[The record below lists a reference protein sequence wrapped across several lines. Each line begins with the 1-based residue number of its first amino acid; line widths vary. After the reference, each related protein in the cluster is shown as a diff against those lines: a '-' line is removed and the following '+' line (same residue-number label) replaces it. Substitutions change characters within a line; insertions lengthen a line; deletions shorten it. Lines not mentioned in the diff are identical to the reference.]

1 MRRRSSRRRLAAV
14 ATVLTLALAG
24 VGVPGVAA
32 AAPVP
37 SQQPTDLMLLV
48 DGSLSLTDTDWQ
60 VQLEGFAR
68 AVEDPLIFPRS
79 DRVAVGVVQYSGSDV
94 AKGTRLEIPLTRLT
108 DEDAVT
114 DFATRLRAIKRL
126 DDLSN
131 PGDAIHAGA
140 DHLAAAGRSGTTWSM
155 CMSTD
160 GEPNA
165 GEGLADAVTYAKNKG
180 VDRYSVLALT
190 STVFTEERARAVYGP
205 HVFGGGRVN
214 AARSIAEFSS
224 LISGCLNYALDLA
237 AIEVNQAVQDWQNSV
252 PLIRAKSTIVRT
264 FFKTV
269 DSQEVRTSGRLRGY
283 RDGQELPGSP
293 LTPIDST
300 EIVVGPDP
308 AAGRERFSGSLN
320 FALPVGW
327 TSGRVKLV
335 PDLPGGVRCEGGRWT
350 ADCGTEVEFR
360 PGGRLRVNLFAASWT
375 ENGAVQEPT
384 FADLFE
390 QYRRMHDVFPVSN
403 ATASFQTLDLDE
415 RPEDGDDGL
424 EDVNDRLWIDWWS
437 NFRSGQLDPRTMYH
451 AALLGDSGGGLAA
464 GIGSPVSSGW
474 LSGAQGLYGTGYAR
488 NRGAHEVAHSLGREH
503 TVNADRN
510 GRTFPFVGAKR
521 GWCGEVAG
529 TFTDDY
535 PHWTGTSQGDRPTLG
550 PNGDRD
556 REIWGVSAR
565 YFGDRE
571 GLAITSPHATYPMM
585 SYCNS
590 TRADSQ
596 GRWIDARDY
605 RALFEGRLSPDA
617 TGAISSGAPAAAA
630 PAAADPASVVLRGR
644 VDTAAGT
651 AAFRPTMP
659 AFGAP
664 VATDDPEGGYEL
676 RVLDADEQ
684 VLHRV
689 RFQPRLPE
697 GTDEPPG
704 GDGRD
709 ESTVGTF
716 ELAVPAVP
724 ESAARAVVVH
734 DGRVIGT
741 LTAERKKPTAA
752 RPAAAVDRD
761 GNTVR
766 LSWKG
771 KHAGPHAPTYTA
783 QYSADGGGSW
793 RTYAADSG
801 ATEATVPR
809 WIVPGSP
816 AALVRVIASHGL
828 DAAVVASE
836 PFAMPDA
843 PPQLAIR
850 NPAAGA
856 AYHGTQAIRL
866 DAGAYDAETGLLDDG
881 DVTWRSDRDGAL
893 GTGQLLLTRADQLSE
908 GAHRISAT
916 VTDPAG
922 QTVTREITISISRL
936 PAPTPRYEFGGF
948 RPPIDP
954 DGLTVVEAGRT
965 IPVKWTVGGEKPGE
979 SAVASATF
987 DSPGADYRW
996 ISTLGSY
1003 HLNVDTPRS
1012 WAGSRHRL
1020 TVTLTD
1026 GTQHSTE
1033 FEFK

>member
-1 MRRRSSRRRLAAV
+1 MHRRPSRRRLTAI
-14 ATVLTLALAG
+14 ATVLTLALTGA
-24 VGVPGVAA
+24 GVPGVAA

-37 SQQPTDLMLLV
+37 SQPPTDLMLLV
-48 DGSLSLTDTDWQ
+48 DGSLSLTDADWQ

-68 AVEDPLIFPRS
+68 AVEDPLLFPRS
-79 DRVAVGVVQYSGSDV
+79 DRVAVGVLQYSGSDV
-94 AKGTRLEIPLTRLT
+94 TEGTRLEIPLTRLT
-108 DEDAVT
+108 DEDAAT
-114 DFATRLRAIKRL
+114 GLATRLRAVERL
-126 DDLSN
+126 DDVSN
-131 PGDAIHAGA
+131 PGDAVHAGA
-140 DHLAAAGRSGTTWSM
+140 DHLAAAGRSGTSWSM

-165 GEGLADAVTYAKNKG
+165 GEGLAEAVAYAKGKG
-180 VDRYSVLALT
+180 VDRYGVLALT
-190 STVFTEERARAVYGP
+190 SGVFSEEQARTVYGP

-214 AARSIAEFSS
+214 AARSTAEFSS
-224 LISGCLNYALDLA
+224 LVSGCLNYALDLA

-252 PLIRAKSTIVRT
+252 PLIRARSTIVRA
-264 FFKTV
+264 FFKTA

-293 LTPIDST
+293 LTPVDPQ
-300 EIVVGPDP
+300 IVVGPDP
-308 AAGRERFSGSLN
+308 GAGRERFSGSLN
-320 FALPVGW
+320 FALPPGW
-327 TSGRVKLV
+327 ASGRVKLV
-335 PDLPGGVRCEGGRWT
+335 PELPGGVRCEGGRWT
-350 ADCGTEVEFR
+350 GDCGTEVEFR
-360 PGGRLRVNLFAASWT
+360 PGGRFRVKLFAASWT
-375 ENGAVQEPT
+375 ENGTVREPT
-384 FADLFE
+384 FDNLFE
-390 QYRRMHDVFPVSN
+390 QYQRMHDAFPVSN
-403 ATASFQTLDLDE
+403 ANASFETLDLDE
-415 RPEDGDDGL
+415 RPDGDDGL
-424 EDVNDRLWIDWWS
+424 EDVNGRLWIDWWT
-437 NFRSGQLDPRTMYH
+437 NFRSGQLDPRTQYH
-451 AALLGDSGGGLAA
+451 AALLGDGGGGLAI

-474 LSGAQGLYGTGYAR
+474 LSGSEGLYGTGYAR

-510 GRTFPFVGAKR
+510 GRTFPVLGAKR

-535 PHWTGTSQGDRPTLG
+535 PHWTGTGQGDRPTLG

-590 TRADSQ
+590 TRGDSQ

-605 RALFEGRLSPDA
+605 RALYEGRLSPDA
-617 TGAISSGAPAAAA
+617 TGAASSRTPAAASDD
-630 PAAADPASVVLRGR
+630 PAAVVLRGT

-651 AAFRPTMP
+651 AVFRPTVP

-664 VATDDPEGGYEL
+664 VAANDPAGGYEL
-676 RVLDADEQ
+676 RVLDADDR
-684 VLHRV
+684 VLHQV
-689 RFQPRLPE
+689 RFEPRRQE
-697 GTDEPPG
+697 GDEPPG
-704 GDGRD
+704 GDGQD
-709 ESTVGTF
+709 ERTVGSF
-716 ELAVPAVP
+716 ELAVPAAP
-724 ESAARAVVVH
+724 ESAARAVVLH
-734 DGRVIGT
+734 GGRVIGA
-741 LTAERKKPTAA
+741 LAAERKKPDVD

-771 KHAGPHAPTYTA
+771 RHAGPHAPTYTA

-793 RTYAADSG
+793 RTYAADTAATG
-801 ATEATVPR
+801 ASAPR
-809 WIVPGSP
+809 WMVPGSP

-828 DAAVVASE
+828 DAAVVTSE

-843 PPQLAIR
+843 APQLTIR
-850 NPAAGA
+850 NPADGA

-866 DAGAYDAETGLLDDG
+866 DAGAYDAEAGLLDDG

-893 GTGQLLLTRADQLSE
+893 GAGRVLLTSADRLSE

-916 VTDPAG
+916 VTDAAG
-922 QTVTREITISISRL
+922 QTVTREITVSVSRL

-965 IPVKWTVGGEKPGE
+965 IPAKWTVGGEQPGE
-979 SAVASATF
+979 SAVVSATF
-987 DSPGADYRW
+987 DAPGAEYRW

-1003 HLNVDTPRS
+1003 HLNIETPRS

-1020 TVTLTD
+1020 TVTLAD
-1026 GTQHSTE
+1026 GTRHSTE
-1033 FEFK
+1033 FEFR